1 MQTTQYTK
9 IQEVDGVLRVVAIE
23 DFDDVKVGDIGGV
36 VTENVEIVGTTWVDY
51 DCTISGNIKIVDS
64 KIYFS
69 DVSSDSRGIKI
80 IEESTIRYSTIKDS
94 LIYDSTVICSIVK
107 DSNIIDNAHIEES
120 AITHTVL
127 STGSTYRSIIEDSRI
142 LIDISLNF
150 VKINDNDFIAIQ
162 GIKPFGSNIVIT
174 KNGNGLMFILDGK
187 NLTKDE
193 LLENVKFN
201 LDHYYSNEQTD
212 YIQALSTMLDNAVI
226 LLET

>member
-9 IQEVDGVLRVVAIE
+9 IQEVDGVLRVVAVE

-107 DSNIIDNAHIEES
+107 DSSIIDNAHIEES

-127 STGSTYRSIIEDSRI
+127 STGSTYRSIIEDSKI

-174 KNGNGLMFILDGK
+174 KNGNGLMFILDGE

>member
-9 IQEVDGVLRVVAIE
+9 IQEVDGALRVVAIE

-69 DVSSDSRGIKI
+69 DVSSDSHGIKI

-142 LIDISLNF
+142 LRF
-150 VKINDNDFIAIQ
+150 
-162 GIKPFGSNIVIT
+162 
-174 KNGNGLMFILDGK
+174 
-187 NLTKDE
+187 
-193 LLENVKFN
+193 
-201 LDHYYSNEQTD
+201 
-212 YIQALSTMLDNAVI
+212 
-226 LLET
+226 